1 MEVTRKPLNTWDDVR
16 LVKACLSGREEAWS
30 CLIEKYKA
38 LIYSIPIKY
47 GFSKDDASDVFQATC
62 LELLVR
68 LPDLRKPRALAKW
81 LMQVAHHECYR
92 LKRSQHR
99 MISRD
104 ADPGLPEPEIPAIAE
119 SLVQQTQQEQ
129 MLREAMSLLT
139 PQCRRLVELLFLET
153 PARPYAEV
161 ARELGLARGS
171 IGFTREKCIERLR
184 RQLSKRGFD

>member
-38 LIYSIPIKY
+38 LIYSIPAKY
-47 GFSKDDASDVFQATC
+47 GLSKDDASDVFQATC
-62 LELLVR
+62 LELLAR
-68 LPDLRKPRALAKW
+68 LQDLRKPRALAKW

-92 LKRSQHR
+92 WKRSQQR

-104 ADPGLPEPEIPAIAE
+104 AELGLPEPETPAIAE
-119 SLVQQTQQEQ
+119 SLVQQTQREQ
-129 MLREAMSLLT
+129 ILREAMRLLT
-139 PQCRRLVELLFLET
+139 PQCQRLVELLFLET
-153 PARPYAEV
+153 PPRPYAEV
-161 ARELGLARGS
+161 ARELRLARGS

-184 RQLSKRGFD
+184 RQLSKGGFQ

>member
-1 MEVTRKPLNTWDDVR
+1 MGVTRKPSNTWDDVR

-38 LIYSIPIKY
+38 LIYSIPVKY

-81 LMQVAHHECYR
+81 LMQVTHHECYR
-92 LKRSQHR
+92 WKRSQQR

-139 PQCRRLVELLFLET
+139 PQCRRLVELLFLEA

-171 IGFTREKCIERLR
+171 IGFTREKCMERLR
-184 RQLSKRGFD
+184 RQLSKRGFH

>member
-92 LKRSQHR
+92 LKRSQQR

-104 ADPGLPEPEIPAIAE
+104 ADPGLPEPETPAIAE
-119 SLVQQTQQEQ
+119 SIVQQTQQEQ

-184 RQLSKRGFD
+184 RQLNKDSFR